1 MSTIIL
7 LSACDPNKIPDNGYF
22 IIGRTLYSA
31 KDGYISKSWQ
41 LTGYT
46 SKQLEKSAR
55 KHANLHG
62 NTPIY
67 VDDDEVFDTD
77 KIAKTGQLC
86 RIKHVTETRKA
97 GFYGATRL
105 VRGV

>member
-1 MSTIIL
+1 MSIIIL
-7 LSACDPNKIPDNGYF
+7 LSACDPKKIPDDGYF
-22 IIGRTLYSA
+22 IIGRILYSA
-31 KDGYISKSWQ
+31 KDGYIFQSWQ

-46 SKQLEKSAR
+46 SKQLDKSAR
-55 KHANLHG
+55 KQANLHG

-67 VDDDEVFDTD
+67 VDDNEVFDTD

-86 RIKHVTETRKA
+86 LIKHVGSRKE
-97 GFYGATRL
+97 GFYGAAHL